1 MNKVLNKI
9 RLRRRK
15 LKPAKFQARWAE
27 IRKMLAHKEQW
38 SEAIVAADK
47 LLADALKKSHYK
59 GKSTGERMV
68 SAHDTF
74 SDTDAV
80 WFGHKLRN
88 KLMGEAPPTLKEKDV
103 KKALVG
109 IGQALKDLGAL
120 K

>member
-1 MNKVLNKI
+1 MNKVLKAL
-9 RLRRRK
+9 RLRRRS

-27 IRKMLAHKEQW
+27 IRKMLANKDQW

-88 KLMGEAPPTLKEKDV
+88 KLMGDTPPPLKEKDV
-103 KKALVG
+103 KQALVG